1 MRNSRR
7 AGQVKNGCEMNAANT
22 VPILRQAIPIRV
34 TPRLILQSF
43 KAKFICAELV
53 NQRARLPRRE
63 R

>member
-1 MRNSRR
+1 M
-7 AGQVKNGCEMNAANT
+7 VVTDDAANT